1 MVRGLELRQLQSGP
15 EASLITLI
23 PLSSAVSSMWPLRVI
38 RCKYFHGSSSSCA
51 FTCDCALGLGP
62 RKGKEKRQSQPE
74 QEGKVDA
81 KVKTKIV
88 VQRPEHLLLV
98 HPWGYKMGSEL
109 RS

>member
-15 EASLITLI
+15 EASLITLV

-62 RKGKEKRQSQPE
+62 WKGKEKKTFLRQSQPE
-74 QEGKVDA
+74 QEGKVDT

-88 VQRPEHLLLV
+88 VQRPEHLL
-98 HPWGYKMGSEL
+98 
-109 RS
+109 